1 MQPNSSRTTLAWCLL
16 MLKIYEPCGPEPKAK
31 ELLLAAMPFLRKEF
45 SLPKKDLHVYLA
57 PLYQES
63 EKEIELG
70 YVTSER
76 IGIEGSIS
84 VVINTSRAAG
94 SRMLETIAHEFVHV
108 EQVHQCRLA
117 VYEKVRHW
125 QAPHGIERYG
135 PPTSFKEYQNL
146 PWEIEARERGKL
158 FSNKYKYDILKPH
171 QLSTVERLVRLWRKI
186 WN

>member
-1 MQPNSSRTTLAWCLL
+1 MP
-16 MLKIYEPCGPEPKAK
+16 KIYEPCGPEPKAK
-31 ELLLAAMPFLRKEF
+31 ELLLQALPYLEKEF
-45 SLPKKDLHVYLA
+45 SIPSKDLYIYLV

-76 IGIEGSIS
+76 IGIEGAIS
-84 VVINTSRAAG
+84 VVINTKRRAG
-94 SRMLETIAHEFVHV
+94 VRMLETIAHEFVHV

-135 PPTSFKEYQNL
+135 PPQSFEEYLNL

-158 FSNKYKYDILKPH
+158 FTNKYKYDILKPH
-171 QLSTVERLVRLWRKI
+171 QLSTVDRLKRLWRMI
-186 WN
+186 WS